1 MIRSF
6 WDRGTEDVF
15 NGANTRVARKTC
27 PKNIWSVA
35 QRKLDQ
41 INRVLG
47 VQELAVPPGNHLER
61 LSKDRKGQ
69 YSIRINKQYRICFN
83 WENDHAVNVEI
94 TDYH

>member
-1 MIRSF
+1 MIHSF
-6 WDRGTEDVF
+6 WDSGTEDVF
-15 NGANTRVARKTC
+15 NGVNTRVARKTC

-41 INRVLG
+41 INRVLD

-61 LSKDRKGQ
+61 LDKDRKGQ

-83 WENDHAVNVEI
+83 WENDRAVNVEI